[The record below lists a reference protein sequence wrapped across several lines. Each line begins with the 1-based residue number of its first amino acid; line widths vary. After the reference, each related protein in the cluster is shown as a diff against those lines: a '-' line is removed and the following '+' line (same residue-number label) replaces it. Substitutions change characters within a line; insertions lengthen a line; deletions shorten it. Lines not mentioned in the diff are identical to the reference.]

1 MTDNTYFLDT
11 NVWLY
16 LLFDGK
22 NIEVPERD
30 RKRNIAISITSN
42 EEIII
47 TKQVLNEVSAN
58 LLKKAAL
65 LLFRMRINTI

>member
-58 LLKKAAL
+58 LLKKQL
-65 LLFRMRINTI
+65 YYFLE